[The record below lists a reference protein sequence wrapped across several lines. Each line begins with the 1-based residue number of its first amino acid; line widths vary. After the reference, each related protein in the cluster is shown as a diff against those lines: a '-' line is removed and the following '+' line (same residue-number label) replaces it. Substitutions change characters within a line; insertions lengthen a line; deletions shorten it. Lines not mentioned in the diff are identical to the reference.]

1 MTRATSSGE
10 VTPSL
15 RPTRSTD
22 RVRIWLILIHEGLG
36 SCVGPNSG
44 VRGNPAR
51 WGLTRQR
58 RRICYAVPPLPPP
71 RRARGD
77 VVMRGISRTSR
88 MVRWCA
94 RTSACRVVG
103 APERRLARMPSTD
116 TWAAAARG
124 VLLRGKI
131 RNGPIL
137 IFPFRTTPHGS
148 LQRAGLR
155 RESGRPVPFDLHGRP
170 KRHEPRSKDRESPR
184 HLVTVLGDIDDVKGT
199 AVCRQHHL
207 RDRASPRC
215 RAVDPR
221 HPLPRVAGGAV
232 HRGSCARLKRR
243 RDRHS
248 PQPTTSSLFTAYL
261 LEGTMAAWPY

>member
-1 MTRATSSGE
+1 
-10 VTPSL
+10 
-15 RPTRSTD
+15 
-22 RVRIWLILIHEGLG
+22 
-36 SCVGPNSG
+36 
-44 VRGNPAR
+44 
-51 WGLTRQR
+51 
-58 RRICYAVPPLPPP
+58 
-71 RRARGD
+71 
-77 VVMRGISRTSR
+77 MRGISRTSR

-184 HLVTVLGDIDDVKGT
+184 HLVTVLGDIGDVKAVRAQDFGAEPYGGEDALARESRMGLEDLLDRLACPECFEDGLDGDASALDVALRQDTT
-199 AVCRQHHL
+199 AH
-207 RDRASPRC
+207 
-215 RAVDPR
+215 
-221 HPLPRVAGGAV
+221 LPRT
-232 HRGSCARLKRR
+232 ARLTRPPDCR
-243 RDRHS
+243 V
-248 PQPTTSSLFTAYL
+248 PTASSTPAAHNVIFVYCIPPSRYH
-261 LEGTMAAWPY
+261 GSMAILTGR